1 MQTGQDIKTGFVTTW
16 VHLKIFENTNLVT
29 LVVENVSEIIYNKK
43 CSRRFGRNHGPSS
56 GEVKEKILIQK
67 HRYKQDA
74 D

>member
-43 CSRRFGRNHGPSS
+43 CSQPFGRNHRPSS
-56 GEVKEKILIQK
+56 AGSERENFTQK
-67 HRYKQDA
+67 QRYKQDA